1 MQETIYLS
9 VDHLDYLQTVS
20 EGINPK
26 MPMAFGWPEAIRT
39 ILEKF
44 EESGIDL
51 ADASSEEEIAQLA
64 AGRLKGRSR
73 RRAPMPTARISASE
87 SNRRAG
93 RPACRYSAPG
103 KGRHRFGRP
112 PRSDPG

>member
-1 MQETIYLS
+1 MKETIYLS
-9 VDHLDYLQTVS
+9 DDHLDYLQTVS
-20 EGINPK
+20 RGINPR

-44 EESGIDL
+44 EDSGIDL
-51 ADASSEEEIAQLA
+51 TDASSEAEIAQLA

-73 RRAPMPTARISASE
+73 RRAPMPTARTYASE

-93 RPACRYSAPG
+93 RPECRYSPLG
-103 KGRHRFGRP
+103 RGRHRSGRP